1 MLAYYGTEISPN
13 QTETAEGFLICRNVP
28 IARTGEMVYL
38 ARELR
43 LDGDPERLVMV
54 HRAPEDVFDPAAMA
68 SFEGKPVTDGHP
80 PENVGPE
87 NFSAYARGHV
97 QNVRREG
104 DYLLADLYIN
114 DASLASDVQNRVK
127 REVSCGYLC
136 IYTPDGDGYR
146 QGRIR
151 GNHVAVVPRG
161 RAGHEVAIKDAA
173 QGAEKGRK
181 YMSKFTEAILA
192 AFGVAAKEAATQ
204 DEINGLISTTA
215 TVLDADPSASA
226 APEPAATA
234 EPVNDTAAAPAWAV
248 ELNGKLDKVLAA
260 QDAQKAEE
268 KPSSEKELDDLEEQL
283 SGGKES
289 EGKESEGKD
298 AAVIPAGQ
306 AADACASS
314 EAKDAA
320 LSIIR
325 AIRPAVAAIK
335 DTGDRARVVDAL
347 VESIKGGEVMDR
359 LNQAAQAGARRAA
372 DAAKTTNY
380 DKICAEQ
387 QAEYYARNPHKK
399 QEG

>member
-28 IARTGEMVYL
+28 IARTGEMVYQ

-173 QGAEKGRK
+173 QEAEKGRK

>member
-1 MLAYYGTEISPN
+1 
-13 QTETAEGFLICRNVP
+13 
-28 IARTGEMVYL
+28 
-38 ARELR
+38 
-43 LDGDPERLVMV
+43 
-54 HRAPEDVFDPAAMA
+54 
-68 SFEGKPVTDGHP
+68 
-80 PENVGPE
+80 
-87 NFSAYARGHV
+87 
-97 QNVRREG
+97 
-104 DYLLADLYIN
+104 
-114 DASLASDVQNRVK
+114 
-127 REVSCGYLC
+127 
-136 IYTPDGDGYR
+136 
-146 QGRIR
+146 
-151 GNHVAVVPRG
+151 
-161 RAGHEVAIKDAA
+161 
-173 QGAEKGRK
+173 
-181 YMSKFTEAILA
+181 MSKFTEAILA